1 MTVAL
6 SILFAA
12 LVGGV
17 VFTLIESSF
26 DRRERAG
33 QPAPTEPLPGWE
45 PEPEPDPEPEPA
57 PEPERRR
64 DGLWAGWARD

>member
-17 VFTLIESSF
+17 VYAVIDASF
-26 DRRERAG
+26 ERRDRRPAAA
-33 QPAPTEPLPGWE
+33 APTEPLPTE
-45 PEPEPDPEPEPA
+45 PLPPA
-57 PEPERRR
+57 PLPARQPEPERRR
-64 DGLWAGWARD
+64 DGLWAGRPRD

>member
-12 LVGGV
+12 LVGGA
-17 VFTLIESSF
+17 VFALIDASF
-26 DRRERAG
+26 ARRDRRPA
-33 QPAPTEPLPGWE
+33 PAAPTEPRPAWE
-45 PEPEPDPEPEPA
+45 PQ